1 MLIKL
6 IHSLFS
12 YRQELR
18 GVALSISEIIQ
29 SLLIMAHFHTLSG
42 NTQKIRGK
50 IKVIKILAIESISR
64 RIAES
69 ETKRKQPILK
79 RNSLIN
85 GRIEMVK
92 YDEQNNIQEP
102 RLNDPTGYL
111 EERNLLDERL
121 CGITCVRDIVSSYF
135 TI

>member
-1 MLIKL
+1 MN
-6 IHSLFS
+6 
-12 YRQELR
+12 
-18 GVALSISEIIQ
+18 VIQ
-29 SLLIMAHFHTLSG
+29 
-42 NTQKIRGK
+42 
-50 IKVIKILAIESISR
+50 ILAIESISR

-121 CGITCVRDIVSSYF
+121 CGITCVSVFVIYF
-135 TI
+135 TTLYFLYFAAKVLG

>member
-1 MLIKL
+1 
-6 IHSLFS
+6 
-12 YRQELR
+12 
-18 GVALSISEIIQ
+18 
-29 SLLIMAHFHTLSG
+29 MAHFHTLSG
-42 NTQKIRGK
+42 NTLKIRGRLN
-50 IKVIKILAIESISR
+50 IIQILAIESIS

-85 GRIEMVK
+85 GRIEMVN
-92 YDEQNNIQEP
+92 YDEQNDIQEP